1 MRRAAE
7 HLAAG
12 GPRVR
17 TITVPAAAMVVAEPQ
32 PAEPRRVAR
41 PRVEP
46 LQAGRRQVELRRAGQ
61 PQAVARQRAAR
72 PRVAARRQAEP
83 PQAEPPRLVAPQRVG
98 LPLAERQPAAQRP
111 EVAPRLAERQQAAE
125 PPRVAGRLPAAAQA
139 AGRKFLSQPISRSLA
154 LASLASSLVGAAAVS
169 VRAPAQKL
177 DGAAG
182 SVQQSLWP
190 NHSQD

>member
-111 EVAPRLAERQQAAE
+111 EVARRLAERQQAAE
-125 PPRVAGRLPAAAQA
+125 PPRVAGRLPAA
-139 AGRKFLSQPISRSLA
+139 RKFLSQPISRSLA